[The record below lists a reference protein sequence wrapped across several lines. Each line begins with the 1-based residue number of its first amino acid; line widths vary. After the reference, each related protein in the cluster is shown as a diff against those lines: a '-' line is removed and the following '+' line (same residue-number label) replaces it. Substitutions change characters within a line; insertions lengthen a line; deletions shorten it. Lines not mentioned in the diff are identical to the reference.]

1 MNVVA
6 CDNPN
11 CATCFSDTVVCRSC
25 ADLALKRYNIR
36 YPKVSVASFFVFP
49 DRSQEERHLE
59 TFGRFSLP
67 GYVFGLCAQL
77 GYICGIAAHETN
89 CFHDRSDD
97 EIVEYE
103 FDFSEEERV
112 RSDLKILSSA
122 EEQRSVIGRWPL
134 DHYRIQRWLYAVTE
148 NPTHP
153 EYEVVAQAI
162 IRLYHEDVLEILD
175 DGPFVRHAS
184 TMPCLC
190 FLIDMY
196 FATDLS

>member
-1 MNVVA
+1 LH
-6 CDNPN
+6 
-11 CATCFSDTVVCRSC
+11 RSC
-25 ADLALKRYNIR
+25 IEAIQYQISESISGE
-36 YPKVSVASFFVFP
+36 VFGFP
-49 DRSQEERHLE
+49 DRSQEEKHLE

-67 GYVFGLCAQL
+67 GLWLDCAQL

-89 CFHDRSDD
+89 YCHDRSDD

-103 FDFSEEERV
+103 FDFSEERV

-122 EEQRSVIGRWPL
+122 EEKRSVIGRWPL
-134 DHYRIQRWLYAVTE
+134 DHYRIQRWLYTVTE
-148 NPTHP
+148 HPTHP
-153 EYEVVAQAI
+153 EYEGVAQAI
-162 IRLYHEDVLEILD
+162 IRLYHEVVLELLD

-196 FATDLS
+196 FATDLSKS